1 MQSTSKAPIEK
12 QKPPDTDLGTK
23 THLVYAVVVD
33 QGQLYTD
40 LTRKFPVRSSNG
52 NSYVMVCYIY
62 DCNYVKVTPMKS
74 RSASEWVKAYDSVHQ
89 ELTVK
94 GFKPQIQT
102 LDNEAS
108 AALKNFFTVN
118 DIAYQL
124 VPPHCHRCNAAER
137 AIRTFKEHF
146 VAGLSSVEPSFPLH
160 LWDRL
165 LPQAEITLNLLQTS
179 RVHPQL
185 SAAAHFHGLV
195 DYNKTAFAPPGC
207 KIIAH
212 EKPGKRRTWAPHG
225 QHGYSLGP
233 AMHHYRCK
241 NVYISTTAS
250 ERIVDTLEFFP
261 HNSQMP
267 QLSST
272 DRLLM
277 AAKDMT
283 DALQNPH
290 PEVPF
295 SSVGDDT
302 IAALTDLVAIFKLKL
317 RQTPSPA
324 TQAAP
329 AKVVQRR
336 SLAPT
341 SNQIFK
347 SPMPIARHTR
357 SQTTI
362 HTQDIPN
369 VPLPPRVVTPRK
381 IRQPPPRVPTG
392 SQGLSP
398 RNLSQD
404 EFCGMDSAHMS
415 IALGHTHWSQQHQAN
430 SVIHP
435 VTGKEMEYL
444 ALMKDPR
451 LQPLW
456 TRGFGNECGC
466 LFQGIR
472 DIPGTD
478 TCFFI
483 ELKNIPNDRKI
494 TYGKIVCDYKPH
506 KKEKERVRLT
516 VGGDR
521 LDYSSDVAT
530 STADITTFKILINST
545 LSTENAATMMMD
557 IKNYYIG
564 TPLPRFE
571 YMKMLLSRFPE
582 EIIQKY
588 NLNALAVDGW
598 IYIEIRKGM
607 YGLKQSGLLA
617 NQLLQTRLAPFK
629 ILFGYYPA
637 HHTPGLWLHKT

>member
-1 MQSTSKAPIEK
+1 
-12 QKPPDTDLGTK
+12 
-23 THLVYAVVVD
+23 
-33 QGQLYTD
+33 
-40 LTRKFPVRSSNG
+40 
-52 NSYVMVCYIY
+52 
-62 DCNYVKVTPMKS
+62 
-74 RSASEWVKAYDSVHQ
+74 
-89 ELTVK
+89 
-94 GFKPQIQT
+94 
-102 LDNEAS
+102 
-108 AALKNFFTVN
+108 LKNFFTVN

-124 VPPHCHRCNAAER
+124 VPPHCHRRNAAER

-146 VAGLSSVEPSFPLH
+146 VAGLSSVDPSFPMH
-160 LWDRL
+160 LWARL
-165 LPQAEITLNLLQTS
+165 LPQVEITLHLLHTS
-179 RVHPQL
+179 RLHPQL
-185 SAAAHFHGLV
+185 SAAVHFHGLV

-212 EKPGKRRTWAPHG
+212 EKPGKRQTWAPRG

-233 AMHHYRCK
+233 AMHHYRCQ

-250 ERIVDTLEFFP
+250 ERIVDTLEYFP
-261 HNSQMP
+261 HNYQMP

-272 DRLLM
+272 DRFLM

-290 PEVPF
+290 PEDPF
-295 SSVGDDT
+295 TSVGDDT
-302 IAALTDLVAIFKLKL
+302 IAALTDSAAIFKLKL

-324 TQAAP
+324 NQAAP
-329 AKVVQRR
+329 AGVVQRG

-341 SNQIFK
+341 SNPILN
-347 SPMPIARHTR
+347 SPMPIARQTR

-369 VPLPPRVVTPRK
+369 VPLPPRVVAPRT
-381 IRQPPPRVPTG
+381 ILQPPPRVPTG

-398 RNLSQD
+398 RNLSED
-404 EFCGMDSAHMS
+404 DFCGMDSTHMAIS
-415 IALGHTHWSQQHQAN
+415 LEHTHWSQQHHAN
-430 SVIHP
+430 AVIHP
-435 VTGKEMEYL
+435 VTGKEMEYS

-456 TRGFGNECGC
+456 TRGFGNECGR

-483 ELKNIPNDRKI
+483 KLKNIPKDKI

-521 LDYSSDVAT
+521 LDYSGDVAT

-545 LSTENAATMMMD
+545 LSTEDATMMMMD
-557 IKNYYIG
+557 KKNYYLG
-564 TPLPRFE
+564 TPLPWFE

-588 NLNALAVDGW
+588 NLNAL
-598 IYIEIRKGM
+598 EIRKGM
-607 YGLKQSGLLA
+607 YGLNQAGRLA
-617 NQLLQTRLAPFK
+617 NQLLQTRLAPF
-629 ILFGYYPA
+629 GYYPA
-637 HHTPGLWLHKT
+637 RHTPGLWLYKTRPISFTLVVDDFAVKYVGKQHVEHLRNALLRTYELTTD